1 MNTKENDNQD
11 LPKELIDLVK
21 LAMSS
26 NVTKEDFKRFLQQEL
41 SKDK

>member
-1 MNTKENDNQD
+1 MNTKENDNQN
-11 LPKELIDLVK
+11 LPKELTDLVK

-26 NVTKEDFKRFLQQEL
+26 NITKEDFKRFLQQEL